1 MKLSTLLFSFLFSLS
16 FLNHA
21 EALEDS
27 SRLMTLSKNI
37 RCVTCGGQS
46 IEDSPSD
53 FALQIK
59 QDLKQRIT
67 QGQSDEQIFQALRA
81 QYGDDV
87 LFNPPL
93 NASTIFLWTMPVLL
107 FLLSIFLGFYR
118 YYAFRTARTSP

>member
-1 MKLSTLLFSFLFSLS
+1 MKLSTFLFSCLFSLS

-21 EALEDS
+21 EASEDF
-27 SRLMTLSKNI
+27 SRLSTLSKNI

-53 FALQIK
+53 FARQIK
-59 QDLKQRIT
+59 HELMQRIT
-67 QGQSDEQIFQALRA
+67 QGQSDEQIFQALRV

-93 NASTIFLWTMPVLL
+93 NTNTIFLWTLPILL
-107 FLLSIFLGFYR
+107 SLLSIFLGFYR
-118 YYAFRTARTSP
+118 YYASRTARTSP